1 MGEVQFQEILVDVEA
16 HLVGIV
22 FVLVVLGGIVVMVV
36 SHGSSQAE
44 VVVEQVYPLQRGVGI
59 GIIVLLVLDE
69 VEAVV
74 AVVAAQVEIVLLAEL
89 VREHDVG
96 IPEACLTVLVAA
108 LFGQQSQHPVAI
120 SGTSAQ
126 QEGGLVLLDRAFQCH
141 TAGEET

>member
-1 MGEVQFQEILVDVEA
+1 MKKTI
-16 HLVGIV
+16 IP
-22 FVLVVLGGIVVMVV
+22 VLAVVLAFAGDYLSV
-36 SHGSSQAE
+36 
-44 VVVEQVYPLQRGVGI
+44 
-59 GIIVLLVLDE
+59 
-69 VEAVV
+69 
-74 AVVAAQVEIVLLAEL
+74 AQVEIVLLAEL

-141 TAGEET
+141 AAGEET